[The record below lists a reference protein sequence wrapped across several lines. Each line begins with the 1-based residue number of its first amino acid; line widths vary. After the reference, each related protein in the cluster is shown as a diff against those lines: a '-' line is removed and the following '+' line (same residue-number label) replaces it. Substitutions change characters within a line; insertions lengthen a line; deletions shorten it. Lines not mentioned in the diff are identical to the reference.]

1 MNILVLCTGN
11 SARSQMAEGW
21 FHHLAPTFNVES
33 AGFKPKGVNPLAL
46 EVMRE
51 VSVDI
56 TTQTSKSLSSLEL
69 TGWDYVITVC
79 ALAETACPIFPGKT
93 KRLDWPFNDPAAV
106 EGSHDHQLEAFRM
119 VRDQLRLKVENFIA
133 ELENAKETI

>member
-1 MNILVLCTGN
+1 MKILVLCTGN

-21 FHHLAPTFNVES
+21 FHHLAPTLEVES

-46 EVMRE
+46 EAMRE
-51 VSVDI
+51 VGVDI
-56 TTQTSKSLSSLEL
+56 TAQTSKTLSSLEL

-93 KRLDWPFNDPAAV
+93 KRLYWPFNDPAAV
-106 EGSHDHQLEAFRM
+106 TGSHGQQLGAFRA
-119 VRDQLRLKVENFIA
+119 VRDQLELRLRKFLKSDEITNR
-133 ELENAKETI
+133 